1 MSYHLHKLRSTCSSN
16 TQSPLE
22 ESTERKWEW
31 GWVKYKSGEELEGVE
46 IWGQYLLYVGKIGF
60 ELAPRLTG
68 RSQ

>member
-1 MSYHLHKLRSTCSSN
+1 MQATVGGG
-16 TQSPLE
+16 
-22 ESTERKWEW
+22 STERKWEW